1 MQNGAPNGERVLVAG
16 VGNIFMSD
24 DGFGSAVAGELL
36 TRPIPDGVRV
46 VDYGI
51 RGVHLAFDLS
61 DAVTTLILVDTV
73 PDAGGP
79 GSVVVLEVD
88 PDDYAGAVFDAHSMD
103 PNTVLESVAAM
114 TDEMPR
120 TLVVGCQP
128 ESLDD
133 GIGLTATVTAAI
145 EVAADKV
152 LQLARR
158 ELEVMKGTL

>member
-1 MQNGAPNGERVLVAG
+1 MNGLNGERVLVAG

-24 DGFGSAVAGELL
+24 DGFGSAVANELL

-61 DAVTTLILVDTV
+61 DEVSTLILIDTV

-88 PDDYAGAVFDAHSMD
+88 PDDYAGATFDAHSMD
-103 PNTVLESVAAM
+103 PNTVLASVAAM

-128 ESLDD
+128 EQLVD
-133 GIGLTATVTAAI
+133 GIGLTPVVTAAI
-145 EVAADKV
+145 GIAADKV
-152 LQLARR
+152 LQLAER
-158 ELEVMKGTL
+158 ELEAMKGTS